1 MIRTETVT
9 INGREFTHTYSDGYF
24 LIERDGIDYVD
35 VYDPIEYASERIY
48 TETDISIDPT
58 PEELDDAL
66 QLAGR
71 ILLGMDEVTDND
83 E

>member
-1 MIRTETVT
+1 MIRTEQVT
-9 INGREFTHTYSDGYF
+9 ISGRAFVHTYSDGFY

-35 VYDPIEYASERIY
+35 AYDPADLAAERVY

-71 ILLGMDEVTDND
+71 ILLGMSDEVSDD